1 MHMDIEARVRRA
13 EELFHEGYNCSQSVV
28 LAFADLTGVD
38 EALLEKISIGLG
50 GGVGRLREVCGA
62 VSGMAMVA
70 GFICDRCGCGDG
82 SASGGSAGVADNDG
96 SGDGV
101 SVGGVSGDGVSA
113 GSLRIGADGGV
124 SGGGVS
130 AGGVSGDG
138 VSAGSHR
145 TGADGGVSGG
155 GVSVGSLRTDAGA
168 RRAEQKK
175 LAYSLVQELAG
186 KFREENGSIV
196 CHDLLN
202 LRVNAAKA
210 ARDGKASGVDGA
222 AGAGGVAGSS
232 TGIGVADAVGVS
244 VGVGVSGT
252 EGTSVVDA
260 DASGTDGV
268 AGTDGVVVSSAGIGV
283 PDAVGTAGEAVS
295 GGLAGPSAYSPVPQE
310 RNEAYYKARP
320 CQKLV
325 GCSARIIAEYI
336 AKNY

>member
-1 MHMDIEARVRRA
+1 MNMDIEARVRRA

-82 SASGGSAGVADNDG
+82 SAPGGSAGVADSDG
-96 SGDGV
+96 SGGA
-101 SVGGVSGDGVSA
+101 VSA
-113 GSLRIGADGGV
+113 GGV

-130 AGGVSGDG
+130 AGGVSGGG
-138 VSAGSHR
+138 VSA
-145 TGADGGVSGG
+145 SG
-155 GVSVGSLRTDAGA
+155 LRTDAGA

-222 AGAGGVAGSS
+222 AGASDSADVLGSS
-232 TGIGVADAVGVS
+232 G
-244 VGVGVSGT
+244 
-252 EGTSVVDA
+252 
-260 DASGTDGV
+260 ASGAAGASGVDVV
-268 AGTDGVVVSSAGIGV
+268 AGTDGGVVSSAGIGV
-283 PDAVGTAGEAVS
+283 PDAVGTDGGTMS
-295 GGLAGPSAYSPVPQE
+295 GGLAGPSAYSPVPHE

>member
-70 GFICDRCGCGDG
+70 GFICDRCACGDG
-82 SASGGSAGVADNDG
+82 SAPGGSAGVAD
-96 SGDGV
+96 
-101 SVGGVSGDGVSA
+101 SA
-113 GSLRIGADGGV
+113 G
-124 SGGGVS
+124 
-130 AGGVSGDG
+130 
-138 VSAGSHR
+138 
-145 TGADGGVSGG
+145 SGG

-222 AGAGGVAGSS
+222 AGTGGVAGSS

-244 VGVGVSGT
+244 GT

-260 DASGTDGV
+260 EASGTDG
-268 AGTDGVVVSSAGIGV
+268 GVVSSAGIGV
-283 PDAVGTAGEAVS
+283 PDAVGTDGGTKS
-295 GGLAGPSAYSPVPQE
+295 GGLAGPSAYSPEPQE

>member
-1 MHMDIEARVRRA
+1 MNMDIEARVRRA

-82 SASGGSAGVADNDG
+82 SAPGGSAGVADSAG
-96 SGDGV
+96 SGGGV
-101 SVGGVSGDGVSA
+101 SVGGVSGDGVSV
-113 GSLRIGADGGV
+113 GSLRTGAVGGV
-124 SGGGVS
+124 SGGTVS
-130 AGGVSGDG
+130 VGGVS
-138 VSAGSHR
+138 V
-145 TGADGGVSGG
+145 GGVSGG
-155 GVSVGSLRTDAGA
+155 VVSASSLRTDACA

-210 ARDGKASGVDGA
+210 ARDGKASGVD
-222 AGAGGVAGSS
+222 V
-232 TGIGVADAVGVS
+232 
-244 VGVGVSGT
+244 
-252 EGTSVVDA
+252 
-260 DASGTDGV
+260 V
-268 AGTDGVVVSSAGIGV
+268 AGTDGVVVSSAVIGV
-283 PDAVGTAGEAVS
+283 PDAVGTDGGTMS

-310 RNEAYYKARP
+310 RNDAYYKARP

>member
-1 MHMDIEARVRRA
+1 MNMDIEARVRRA

-82 SASGGSAGVADNDG
+82 SAPGGSAGVADSDG
-96 SGDGV
+96 SGGA
-101 SVGGVSGDGVSA
+101 VSA
-113 GSLRIGADGGV
+113 GSL
-124 SGGGVS
+124 
-130 AGGVSGDG
+130 
-138 VSAGSHR
+138 R

-210 ARDGKASGVDGA
+210 ARDGKASGVDGV
-222 AGAGGVAGSS
+222 AGASGV
-232 TGIGVADAVGVS
+232 DR
-244 VGVGVSGT
+244 
-252 EGTSVVDA
+252 
-260 DASGTDGV
+260 V
-268 AGTDGVVVSSAGIGV
+268 AGTDGGVVSSAGIGV
-283 PDAVGTAGEAVS
+283 PDAVGTDGGTKS

-310 RNEAYYKARP
+310 RNDAYYKARP

>member
-82 SASGGSAGVADNDG
+82 SAPGGSAGVAD
-96 SGDGV
+96 
-101 SVGGVSGDGVSA
+101 SA
-113 GSLRIGADGGV
+113 G

-130 AGGVSGDG
+130 A
-138 VSAGSHR
+138 
-145 TGADGGVSGG
+145 
-155 GVSVGSLRTDAGA
+155 GSLRTDAGA

-210 ARDGKASGVDGA
+210 AREGKVSGVDGA
-222 AGAGGVAGSS
+222 AVTSGDAG
-232 TGIGVADAVGVS
+232 
-244 VGVGVSGT
+244 
-252 EGTSVVDA
+252 
-260 DASGTDGV
+260 ASGTDG
-268 AGTDGVVVSSAGIGV
+268 GVVSSAGIGV

-310 RNEAYYKARP
+310 RNDAYYKARP

>member
-82 SASGGSAGVADNDG
+82 SAPGGSAGVADSDG

-113 GSLRIGADGGV
+113 ASLRTGAD
-124 SGGGVS
+124 
-130 AGGVSGDG
+130 GGVSGDG
-138 VSAGSHR
+138 VSAGS
-145 TGADGGVSGG
+145 
-155 GVSVGSLRTDAGA
+155 LRTDTGA

-210 ARDGKASGVDGA
+210 ARDGKASGA
-222 AGAGGVAGSS
+222 AGASGVD
-232 TGIGVADAVGVS
+232 V
-244 VGVGVSGT
+244 
-252 EGTSVVDA
+252 
-260 DASGTDGV
+260 V
-268 AGTDGVVVSSAGIGV
+268 AGTDGGVVSSAGIGV
-283 PDAVGTAGEAVS
+283 PDAVGTDVGTMS

-310 RNEAYYKARP
+310 RNDAYYKARP

>member
-38 EALLEKISIGLG
+38 GALLEKISIGLG

-82 SASGGSAGVADNDG
+82 SAPGGSAGVADSAG
-96 SGDGV
+96 SGDGASVGGVSGGGISGGGASVGSLRTDADGGVSGGAV

-113 GSLRIGADGGV
+113 GSLRTD
-124 SGGGVS
+124 
-130 AGGVSGDG
+130 
-138 VSAGSHR
+138 
-145 TGADGGVSGG
+145 ADGGVSGG

-210 ARDGKASGVDGA
+210 ARDGKASGD
-222 AGAGGVAGSS
+222 
-232 TGIGVADAVGVS
+232 VG
-244 VGVGVSGT
+244 
-252 EGTSVVDA
+252 
-260 DASGTDGV
+260 
-268 AGTDGVVVSSAGIGV
+268 
-283 PDAVGTAGEAVS
+283 AVGTAGEAVS

>member
-1 MHMDIEARVRRA
+1 MNMDIEARVRRA

-82 SASGGSAGVADNDG
+82 SAPGGSAGVADSDG
-96 SGDGV
+96 SGGAVSTGGV
-101 SVGGVSGDGVSA
+101 SGGGASVGGVSGDGVSA
-113 GSLRIGADGGV
+113 
-124 SGGGVS
+124 
-130 AGGVSGDG
+130 
-138 VSAGSHR
+138 
-145 TGADGGVSGG
+145 
-155 GVSVGSLRTDAGA
+155 GSLRTDAGA

-210 ARDGKASGVDGA
+210 ARDGKASGDVGATGASDSADVLGSFGASGA
-222 AGAGGVAGSS
+222 AGASGVD
-232 TGIGVADAVGVS
+232 V
-244 VGVGVSGT
+244 
-252 EGTSVVDA
+252 
-260 DASGTDGV
+260 V
-268 AGTDGVVVSSAGIGV
+268 AGTDGGVVSSAGIGV
-283 PDAVGTAGEAVS
+283 PDAAGTDGGTMS

-310 RNEAYYKARP
+310 RNDAYYKARP

>member
-82 SASGGSAGVADNDG
+82 SASGGSAGVADSDG
-96 SGDGV
+96 SG
-101 SVGGVSGDGVSA
+101 GGASA
-113 GSLRIGADGGV
+113 DGV
-124 SGGGVS
+124 SGGGASV
-130 AGGVSGDG
+130 
-138 VSAGSHR
+138 
-145 TGADGGVSGG
+145 GGVSGG

-222 AGAGGVAGSS
+222 GGVAVFPAAN
-232 TGIGVADAVGVS
+232 GVADAVGVS

-252 EGTSVVDA
+252 EGTSVVA
-260 DASGTDGV
+260 AS
-268 AGTDGVVVSSAGIGV
+268 ASGTDGVVVSSAGIGV

-295 GGLAGPSAYSPVPQE
+295 SGLAGPSAYSPVPQE
-310 RNEAYYKARP
+310 RNDAYYKARP

>member
-1 MHMDIEARVRRA
+1 MNMDIEARVRRA

-70 GFICDRCGCGDG
+70 GFICDRCACGNG
-82 SASGGSAGVADNDG
+82 SASGGSAGVADSAG
-96 SGDGV
+96 SGGGVSASGVSGGGVSGGGVSGGGV
-101 SVGGVSGDGVSA
+101 SVGGVSGSA
-113 GSLRIGADGGV
+113 
-124 SGGGVS
+124 VS

-138 VSAGSHR
+138 VSA
-145 TGADGGVSGG
+145 
-155 GVSVGSLRTDAGA
+155 GSLRTDAGA

-210 ARDGKASGVDGA
+210 ARDGKASGVDG
-222 AGAGGVAGSS
+222 VAVISR
-232 TGIGVADAVGVS
+232 DVG
-244 VGVGVSGT
+244 
-252 EGTSVVDA
+252 
-260 DASGTDGV
+260 ASGTDGV
-268 AGTDGVVVSSAGIGV
+268 AGTSGDAGASGVDGVAGTDGGVVSSAGIGV
-283 PDAVGTAGEAVS
+283 PDAVGTDGGTMS

>member
-1 MHMDIEARVRRA
+1 MNMDIEARVRRA

-82 SASGGSAGVADNDG
+82 SAPGGSAGVAESDG

-101 SVGGVSGDGVSA
+101 SAGGVSGGAVSA
-113 GSLRIGADGGV
+113 GGVSGGGASVGGV

-130 AGGVSGDG
+130 A
-138 VSAGSHR
+138 
-145 TGADGGVSGG
+145 
-155 GVSVGSLRTDAGA
+155 GSLRTDAGA

-202 LRVNAAKA
+202 LRLNAAKA

-222 AGAGGVAGSS
+222 AGTSGDAG
-232 TGIGVADAVGVS
+232 
-244 VGVGVSGT
+244 
-252 EGTSVVDA
+252 
-260 DASGTDGV
+260 AS
-268 AGTDGVVVSSAGIGV
+268 GTDGVVVSSAGIGV
-283 PDAVGTAGEAVS
+283 PDAVRTDGGTKS
-295 GGLAGPSAYSPVPQE
+295 GGLAGPSAYSPEPQE

>member
-82 SASGGSAGVADNDG
+82 SAPGGSAGVADSAGSGDG
-96 SGDGV
+96 ASVGGVSGDGV
-101 SVGGVSGDGVSA
+101 SVGGVSG
-113 GSLRIGADGGV
+113 GGV
-124 SGGGVS
+124 SVGVADS
-130 AGGVSGDG
+130 AGSGDG
-138 VSAGSHR
+138 VSASGLR

-155 GVSVGSLRTDAGA
+155 GVSAGSLRTDAGA

-210 ARDGKASGVDGA
+210 ARDGKASGADGA
-222 AGAGGVAGSS
+222 AGADV
-232 TGIGVADAVGVS
+232 
-244 VGVGVSGT
+244 
-252 EGTSVVDA
+252 
-260 DASGTDGV
+260 V
-268 AGTDGVVVSSAGIGV
+268 AGTDGGVVSSAGIGV
-283 PDAVGTAGEAVS
+283 PDAAGTDVGTMS

-310 RNEAYYKARP
+310 RNDAYYKARP

>member
-38 EALLEKISIGLG
+38 EAMLEKISIGLG

-82 SASGGSAGVADNDG
+82 SAPGGSAGVADSAG

-101 SVGGVSGDGVSA
+101 SASGVSGSA
-113 GSLRIGADGGV
+113 
-124 SGGGVS
+124 VS

-138 VSAGSHR
+138 VSA
-145 TGADGGVSGG
+145 SG
-155 GVSVGSLRTDAGA
+155 LRTDAGT

-210 ARDGKASGVDGA
+210 AGEGKASGVDGA
-222 AGAGGVAGSS
+222 AGASGVD
-232 TGIGVADAVGVS
+232 V
-244 VGVGVSGT
+244 
-252 EGTSVVDA
+252 
-260 DASGTDGV
+260 V
-268 AGTDGVVVSSAGIGV
+268 AGTDGGVVSSAGIGV
-283 PDAVGTAGEAVS
+283 PDAVRTAGEAVS
-295 GGLAGPSAYSPVPQE
+295 SGLAGPSAYSPVPQE

>member
-82 SASGGSAGVADNDG
+82 SASGGSAGVADSDG
-96 SGDGV
+96 
-101 SVGGVSGDGVSA
+101 
-113 GSLRIGADGGV
+113 

-130 AGGVSGDG
+130 V
-138 VSAGSHR
+138 GSLR

-155 GVSVGSLRTDAGA
+155 GVSVGVADSDGFGDGVSAGRVSGGGVSAGGLRTDAGA

-210 ARDGKASGVDGA
+210 ARDGKASGADV
-222 AGAGGVAGSS
+222 VAG
-232 TGIGVADAVGVS
+232 
-244 VGVGVSGT
+244 
-252 EGTSVVDA
+252 
-260 DASGTDGV
+260 ASGTDGV
-268 AGTDGVVVSSAGIGV
+268 AGTSGDAGASGVDGVAGTDGGVVSSAGIGV
-283 PDAVGTAGEAVS
+283 PDAVGTDGGTMS

>member
-1 MHMDIEARVRRA
+1 MDIEARVRRA

-38 EALLEKISIGLG
+38 EVLLEKISIGLG

-70 GFICDRCGCGDG
+70 GFICDRCACGDG
-82 SASGGSAGVADNDG
+82 SAPGGSAGVAESDG
-96 SGDGV
+96 SGGGA

-113 GSLRIGADGGV
+113 ASLRTDADGGV

-130 AGGVSGDG
+130 V
-138 VSAGSHR
+138 GSLR

-155 GVSVGSLRTDAGA
+155 GVTAGSLRTDAGA

-222 AGAGGVAGSS
+222 AGA
-232 TGIGVADAVGVS
+232 
-244 VGVGVSGT
+244 
-252 EGTSVVDA
+252 
-260 DASGTDGV
+260 SGTDGV
-268 AGTDGVVVSSAGIGV
+268 TGTDGGVVSSAGIGV
-283 PDAVGTAGEAVS
+283 PDAVGTDGGTMS

-310 RNEAYYKARP
+310 RNDAYYKARP

>member
-1 MHMDIEARVRRA
+1 MDIEARVRRA

-82 SASGGSAGVADNDG
+82 SASGGSAGVADSDG
-96 SGDGV
+96 SGGA
-101 SVGGVSGDGVSA
+101 VSA
-113 GSLRIGADGGV
+113 GGV

-130 AGGVSGDG
+130 AGGVSGGG
-138 VSAGSHR
+138 VSA
-145 TGADGGVSGG
+145 SG
-155 GVSVGSLRTDAGA
+155 LRTDAGA

-175 LAYSLVQELAG
+175 LVYSLVQELAG

-222 AGAGGVAGSS
+222 AGASDSADVLGSS
-232 TGIGVADAVGVS
+232 G
-244 VGVGVSGT
+244 
-252 EGTSVVDA
+252 
-260 DASGTDGV
+260 ASGAAGASGVDVV
-268 AGTDGVVVSSAGIGV
+268 AGTDGGVVSSAGIGV
-283 PDAVGTAGEAVS
+283 PDAVGTDGGTMS

-310 RNEAYYKARP
+310 RNDAYYKARP

>member
-1 MHMDIEARVRRA
+1 MNMDIEARVRRA

-82 SASGGSAGVADNDG
+82 SAPGGSAGGSAGVADSAG
-96 SGDGV
+96 SGGGV
-101 SVGGVSGDGVSA
+101 SVGGVSGDGVSV

-130 AGGVSGDG
+130 A
-138 VSAGSHR
+138 
-145 TGADGGVSGG
+145 
-155 GVSVGSLRTDAGA
+155 GSLRTDAGA

-186 KFREENGSIV
+186 KFCEENGSIV

-222 AGAGGVAGSS
+222 AGA
-232 TGIGVADAVGVS
+232 
-244 VGVGVSGT
+244 
-252 EGTSVVDA
+252 
-260 DASGTDGV
+260 DGV
-268 AGTDGVVVSSAGIGV
+268 AGTDGGVVSSAGIGV

-310 RNEAYYKARP
+310 RNDAYYKARP

>member
-1 MHMDIEARVRRA
+1 MNMDIEARVRRA

-38 EALLEKISIGLG
+38 EVLLEKISIGLG

-70 GFICDRCGCGDG
+70 GFICDRCACGDG
-82 SASGGSAGVADNDG
+82 SAPGGSAGVAESDG
-96 SGDGV
+96 SGGGA

-113 GSLRIGADGGV
+113 ASLRTDADGGV

-130 AGGVSGDG
+130 V
-138 VSAGSHR
+138 GSLR

-155 GVSVGSLRTDAGA
+155 GVTAGSLRTDAGA

-210 ARDGKASGVDGA
+210 ARDGKASG
-222 AGAGGVAGSS
+222 
-232 TGIGVADAVGVS
+232 
-244 VGVGVSGT
+244 
-252 EGTSVVDA
+252 DA
-260 DASGTDGV
+260 DASGTDG
-268 AGTDGVVVSSAGIGV
+268 GTK
-283 PDAVGTAGEAVS
+283 S

-310 RNEAYYKARP
+310 RNDAYYKARP

>member
-82 SASGGSAGVADNDG
+82 SAPGGSAGVADSAG
-96 SGDGV
+96 SGGGVSAGSLRTGADGGVFGGGV
-101 SVGGVSGDGVSA
+101 SVGGVSASSLRTDADGGVSGDGVSV
-113 GSLRIGADGGV
+113 GRV

-130 AGGVSGDG
+130 A
-138 VSAGSHR
+138 
-145 TGADGGVSGG
+145 
-155 GVSVGSLRTDAGA
+155 GSLRTDAGA

-210 ARDGKASGVDGA
+210 ARYGKASGDV
-222 AGAGGVAGSS
+222 GAGGVAVSS
-232 TGIGVADAVGVS
+232 TGIGVADAVG
-244 VGVGVSGT
+244 
-252 EGTSVVDA
+252 
-260 DASGTDGV
+260 
-268 AGTDGVVVSSAGIGV
+268 
-283 PDAVGTAGEAVS
+283 TAGEAVI
-295 GGLAGPSAYSPVPQE
+295 GGLAGTSAYSPVPQE

>member
-1 MHMDIEARVRRA
+1 MHMDIEARVRWA

-82 SASGGSAGVADNDG
+82 SAPDGSAGVADSDG
-96 SGDGV
+96 SGD
-101 SVGGVSGDGVSA
+101 
-113 GSLRIGADGGV
+113 
-124 SGGGVS
+124 
-130 AGGVSGDG
+130 
-138 VSAGSHR
+138 
-145 TGADGGVSGG
+145 

-222 AGAGGVAGSS
+222 AGA
-232 TGIGVADAVGVS
+232 
-244 VGVGVSGT
+244 
-252 EGTSVVDA
+252 
-260 DASGTDGV
+260 SGTDGV
-268 AGTDGVVVSSAGIGV
+268 AGTDGGVVSSAGIGV

-310 RNEAYYKARP
+310 RNDAYYKARP

>member
-82 SASGGSAGVADNDG
+82 SASGGSAGVADSAG
-96 SGDGV
+96 
-101 SVGGVSGDGVSA
+101 SGDGVSA
-113 GSLRIGADGGV
+113 GSL
-124 SGGGVS
+124 
-130 AGGVSGDG
+130 
-138 VSAGSHR
+138 R

-155 GVSVGSLRTDAGA
+155 GVSVGGVSGDGVSASGVSGGAVSADGLRTDAGA

-210 ARDGKASGVDGA
+210 ARDGKASGDVGA
-222 AGAGGVAGSS
+222 AGASGVD
-232 TGIGVADAVGVS
+232 V
-244 VGVGVSGT
+244 
-252 EGTSVVDA
+252 
-260 DASGTDGV
+260 V
-268 AGTDGVVVSSAGIGV
+268 AGTDGGVVSSAGIGV
-283 PDAVGTAGEAVS
+283 PDAVGTDGGTKS

-310 RNEAYYKARP
+310 RNDAYYKARP

>member
-1 MHMDIEARVRRA
+1 MDIEARVRRA

-70 GFICDRCGCGDG
+70 GFICDRCACGDG
-82 SASGGSAGVADNDG
+82 SAPGGSAGVADSDG

-113 GSLRIGADGGV
+113 GSLR
-124 SGGGVS
+124 
-130 AGGVSGDG
+130 
-138 VSAGSHR
+138 
-145 TGADGGVSGG
+145 
-155 GVSVGSLRTDAGA
+155 TDTGA

-210 ARDGKASGVDGA
+210 AREGKVSGVDGA
-222 AGAGGVAGSS
+222 AVTSG
-232 TGIGVADAVGVS
+232 DA
-244 VGVGVSGT
+244 GVSGT
-252 EGTSVVDA
+252 
-260 DASGTDGV
+260 DG
-268 AGTDGVVVSSAGIGV
+268 GVVSSAGIGV
-283 PDAVGTAGEAVS
+283 PDAVGTDGGTMS

-310 RNEAYYKARP
+310 RNDAYYKARP

>member
-1 MHMDIEARVRRA
+1 MNMDIEARVRRA

-82 SASGGSAGVADNDG
+82 SAPGGSAGVADSDASG
-96 SGDGV
+96 GGASVGGVSGDGV

-113 GSLRIGADGGV
+113 GSLR
-124 SGGGVS
+124 
-130 AGGVSGDG
+130 
-138 VSAGSHR
+138 

-155 GVSVGSLRTDAGA
+155 GVSVGSLRTGADGGVSGGGVSAGSLRTDTGA

-210 ARDGKASGVDGA
+210 ARDGKASGD
-222 AGAGGVAGSS
+222 AG
-232 TGIGVADAVGVS
+232 
-244 VGVGVSGT
+244 
-252 EGTSVVDA
+252 
-260 DASGTDGV
+260 ASGTDG
-268 AGTDGVVVSSAGIGV
+268 GVVSSAGIGV
-283 PDAVGTAGEAVS
+283 PDAAGTAG
-295 GGLAGPSAYSPVPQE
+295 
-310 RNEAYYKARP
+310 
-320 CQKLV
+320 
-325 GCSARIIAEYI
+325 
-336 AKNY
+336 

>member
-1 MHMDIEARVRRA
+1 MNMDIEARVRRA

-38 EALLEKISIGLG
+38 EVLLEKISIGLG

-70 GFICDRCGCGDG
+70 GFICDRCACGDG
-82 SASGGSAGVADNDG
+82 SAPGGSAGVAESDG
-96 SGDGV
+96 SGGGA

-113 GSLRIGADGGV
+113 ASLRTDADGGV

-130 AGGVSGDG
+130 V
-138 VSAGSHR
+138 GSLR

-155 GVSVGSLRTDAGA
+155 GVTAGSLRTDAGA

-222 AGAGGVAGSS
+222 AGA
-232 TGIGVADAVGVS
+232 
-244 VGVGVSGT
+244 
-252 EGTSVVDA
+252 
-260 DASGTDGV
+260 SGTDGV
-268 AGTDGVVVSSAGIGV
+268 TGTDGGVVSSAGIVV
-283 PDAVGTAGEAVS
+283 PDAAGTDVGTMS

-310 RNEAYYKARP
+310 RNDAYYKARP

>member
-82 SASGGSAGVADNDG
+82 SAPGGSAGVADSNG
-96 SGDGV
+96 
-101 SVGGVSGDGVSA
+101 
-113 GSLRIGADGGV
+113 

-130 AGGVSGDG
+130 A
-138 VSAGSHR
+138 
-145 TGADGGVSGG
+145 
-155 GVSVGSLRTDAGA
+155 GSLRTDAGA

-175 LAYSLVQELAG
+175 LAYTLVQELAG

-210 ARDGKASGVDGA
+210 ARDGKASGDV
-222 AGAGGVAGSS
+222 GAGGVAVSS

-244 VGVGVSGT
+244 GT
-252 EGTSVVDA
+252 EVTSVVDA
-260 DASGTDGV
+260 GASGADSG
-268 AGTDGVVVSSAGIGV
+268 VVSSAGIGV
-283 PDAVGTAGEAVS
+283 PDAVRTDGGTMS

-310 RNEAYYKARP
+310 RNDAYYKARP

>member
-82 SASGGSAGVADNDG
+82 SAPGGSAGVADSNG
-96 SGDGV
+96 
-101 SVGGVSGDGVSA
+101 
-113 GSLRIGADGGV
+113 
-124 SGGGVS
+124 SGGGVT
-130 AGGVSGDG
+130 
-138 VSAGSHR
+138 AGSLR

-155 GVSVGSLRTDAGA
+155 AVSAGGLRTDAGA

-222 AGAGGVAGSS
+222 AGAGGVVGSS

-260 DASGTDGV
+260 DASGADG
-268 AGTDGVVVSSAGIGV
+268 GVVSSAGIGV
-283 PDAVGTAGEAVS
+283 PDAVGTDGGTKS
-295 GGLAGPSAYSPVPQE
+295 GGLAGPSAYSPEPQE
-310 RNEAYYKARP
+310 RNDAYYKARP

>member
-82 SASGGSAGVADNDG
+82 SAPGGSAGVADSDG
-96 SGDGV
+96 SGGGV
-101 SVGGVSGDGVSA
+101 SASGVSGDGVSA
-113 GSLRIGADGGV
+113 
-124 SGGGVS
+124 
-130 AGGVSGDG
+130 
-138 VSAGSHR
+138 
-145 TGADGGVSGG
+145 
-155 GVSVGSLRTDAGA
+155 GSLRTDAGA

-222 AGAGGVAGSS
+222 AGA
-232 TGIGVADAVGVS
+232 
-244 VGVGVSGT
+244 
-252 EGTSVVDA
+252 
-260 DASGTDGV
+260 DGV
-268 AGTDGVVVSSAGIGV
+268 AGTDGGVVSSAGIGV

-295 GGLAGPSAYSPVPQE
+295 SGLAGPSAYSPIPQE
-310 RNEAYYKARP
+310 RNDAYYKARP

>member
-82 SASGGSAGVADNDG
+82 SAPGGSAGVADSDG

-101 SVGGVSGDGVSA
+101 SAGG
-113 GSLRIGADGGV
+113 LRTGADGGV

-130 AGGVSGDG
+130 V
-138 VSAGSHR
+138 
-145 TGADGGVSGG
+145 GGVSGG

-210 ARDGKASGVDGA
+210 ARDGKASGA
-222 AGAGGVAGSS
+222 
-232 TGIGVADAVGVS
+232 
-244 VGVGVSGT
+244 
-252 EGTSVVDA
+252 
-260 DASGTDGV
+260 DGV
-268 AGTDGVVVSSAGIGV
+268 AGTDGGVVSSAGIGV

-295 GGLAGPSAYSPVPQE
+295 GGLAGPSAYSPIPQE
-310 RNEAYYKARP
+310 RNDAYYKARP

>member
-1 MHMDIEARVRRA
+1 MNMDIEARVRRA

-38 EALLEKISIGLG
+38 EAMLEKISIGLG

-82 SASGGSAGVADNDG
+82 SAPGGSAGVADSAG
-96 SGDGV
+96 SGGAV
-101 SVGGVSGDGVSA
+101 SAGSLRTGADGGVSGDGVSA
-113 GSLRIGADGGV
+113 
-124 SGGGVS
+124 
-130 AGGVSGDG
+130 
-138 VSAGSHR
+138 
-145 TGADGGVSGG
+145 
-155 GVSVGSLRTDAGA
+155 GSLRTDAGA

-222 AGAGGVAGSS
+222 AGTSDSADVLGSS
-232 TGIGVADAVGVS
+232 G
-244 VGVGVSGT
+244 
-252 EGTSVVDA
+252 
-260 DASGTDGV
+260 ASGAAGASGVDVV
-268 AGTDGVVVSSAGIGV
+268 AGTDGGVVSSAGIGV
-283 PDAVGTAGEAVS
+283 PDAVGTDGGTKS

-310 RNEAYYKARP
+310 RNDAYYKARP

>member
-82 SASGGSAGVADNDG
+82 SAPGGSAGVADSNG
-96 SGDGV
+96 
-101 SVGGVSGDGVSA
+101 
-113 GSLRIGADGGV
+113 
-124 SGGGVS
+124 SGGGVT
-130 AGGVSGDG
+130 
-138 VSAGSHR
+138 AGSLR

-222 AGAGGVAGSS
+222 AGA
-232 TGIGVADAVGVS
+232 
-244 VGVGVSGT
+244 
-252 EGTSVVDA
+252 
-260 DASGTDGV
+260 DGV
-268 AGTDGVVVSSAGIGV
+268 AGTDGGVVSSAGIGV
-283 PDAVGTAGEAVS
+283 PDAVGTDGGTMS
-295 GGLAGPSAYSPVPQE
+295 GGLAGPSAYSPIPQE
-310 RNEAYYKARP
+310 RNDAYYKARP

>member
-82 SASGGSAGVADNDG
+82 TAPGGSAGVAD
-96 SGDGV
+96 
-101 SVGGVSGDGVSA
+101 SA
-113 GSLRIGADGGV
+113 G

-130 AGGVSGDG
+130 AGG
-138 VSAGSHR
+138 
-145 TGADGGVSGG
+145 
-155 GVSVGSLRTDAGA
+155 LRTDTGA

-210 ARDGKASGVDGA
+210 ARDGKASGVDGVA
-222 AGAGGVAGSS
+222 GTSGDAGAS
-232 TGIGVADAVGVS
+232 
-244 VGVGVSGT
+244 
-252 EGTSVVDA
+252 
-260 DASGTDGV
+260 
-268 AGTDGVVVSSAGIGV
+268 GTDGVVVSSAGIGV
-283 PDAVGTAGEAVS
+283 PDAVGADGGMKS
-295 GGLAGPSAYSPVPQE
+295 GGLAGPSAYSPEPQE

>member
-82 SASGGSAGVADNDG
+82 SASGGSVGVADSDG
-96 SGDGV
+96 
-101 SVGGVSGDGVSA
+101 
-113 GSLRIGADGGV
+113 

-130 AGGVSGDG
+130 A
-138 VSAGSHR
+138 
-145 TGADGGVSGG
+145 
-155 GVSVGSLRTDAGA
+155 GSLRTDAGA

-210 ARDGKASGVDGA
+210 ARDGKASGDV
-222 AGAGGVAGSS
+222 GAGGVAVSS

-244 VGVGVSGT
+244 GAEGVA
-252 EGTSVVDA
+252 GTSDSA
-260 DASGTDGV
+260 DVLSSSGASGAAGASGVDVV
-268 AGTDGVVVSSAGIGV
+268 AGTDGGVVSSAGIGV
-283 PDAVGTAGEAVS
+283 PDAAGTDVGTMS

-310 RNEAYYKARP
+310 RNDAYYKARP

>member
-1 MHMDIEARVRRA
+1 MHMDIEARVLRA

-82 SASGGSAGVADNDG
+82 SASGGSAGVADSAGSGDAVSVGVADSDG

-101 SVGGVSGDGVSA
+101 S
-113 GSLRIGADGGV
+113 
-124 SGGGVS
+124 
-130 AGGVSGDG
+130 AGGL
-138 VSAGSHR
+138 R

-155 GVSVGSLRTDAGA
+155 GVSTGGVSGGGASAGSLRTDAGA

-210 ARDGKASGVDGA
+210 ARDGKASGA
-222 AGAGGVAGSS
+222 
-232 TGIGVADAVGVS
+232 
-244 VGVGVSGT
+244 
-252 EGTSVVDA
+252 
-260 DASGTDGV
+260 DGV
-268 AGTDGVVVSSAGIGV
+268 AGTDGGVVSSAGIGV

>member
-70 GFICDRCGCGDG
+70 GFICDRCACGDG
-82 SASGGSAGVADNDG
+82 SAPGGSAGVADSAG
-96 SGDGV
+96 SGGGVSVGGVSGDGV

-113 GSLRIGADGGV
+113 GSLRTGADGGV

-130 AGGVSGDG
+130 A
-138 VSAGSHR
+138 
-145 TGADGGVSGG
+145 
-155 GVSVGSLRTDAGA
+155 GSLRTDAGA

-222 AGAGGVAGSS
+222 VGTSGDAGAS
-232 TGIGVADAVGVS
+232 
-244 VGVGVSGT
+244 
-252 EGTSVVDA
+252 
-260 DASGTDGV
+260 
-268 AGTDGVVVSSAGIGV
+268 GTDGVVVSSAGIGV

-310 RNEAYYKARP
+310 RNDAYYKARP

>member
-1 MHMDIEARVRRA
+1 MDIEARVRRA

-38 EALLEKISIGLG
+38 EAMLEKISIGLG

-82 SASGGSAGVADNDG
+82 SASGGSAGVADSDG

-101 SVGGVSGDGVSA
+101 SVGGVSGGGVSV
-113 GSLRIGADGGV
+113 GGV

-130 AGGVSGDG
+130 A
-138 VSAGSHR
+138 
-145 TGADGGVSGG
+145 
-155 GVSVGSLRTDAGA
+155 GSLRTDAGA

-210 ARDGKASGVDGA
+210 AKDGKASGVDSA
-222 AGAGGVAGSS
+222 AG
-232 TGIGVADAVGVS
+232 T
-244 VGVGVSGT
+244 
-252 EGTSVVDA
+252 
-260 DASGTDGV
+260 SGTDGV
-268 AGTDGVVVSSAGIGV
+268 AGTDGGVVSSAGIGV
-283 PDAVGTAGEAVS
+283 PDAVGTDGGTMS

-310 RNEAYYKARP
+310 RNDAYYKARP

>member
-1 MHMDIEARVRRA
+1 MNMDIEARVRRA

-82 SASGGSAGVADNDG
+82 SAPGGSAGVADSDG
-96 SGDGV
+96 SGGGVSTGGVSGGGVSGGGVSGGGV

-113 GSLRIGADGGV
+113 
-124 SGGGVS
+124 
-130 AGGVSGDG
+130 
-138 VSAGSHR
+138 
-145 TGADGGVSGG
+145 
-155 GVSVGSLRTDAGA
+155 GSLRTDAGA

-210 ARDGKASGVDGA
+210 ARDGKASG
-222 AGAGGVAGSS
+222 
-232 TGIGVADAVGVS
+232 AVG
-244 VGVGVSGT
+244 
-252 EGTSVVDA
+252 A
-260 DASGTDGV
+260 
-268 AGTDGVVVSSAGIGV
+268 AGTDGGVVSSAGIGV
-283 PDAVGTAGEAVS
+283 PDAAGTDVGTMS

-310 RNEAYYKARP
+310 RNDAYYKARP

>member
-13 EELFHEGYNCSQSVV
+13 EELFHEGYNCSQSVL

-82 SASGGSAGVADNDG
+82 SASGGSAGVADSDG
-96 SGDGV
+96 SGGGVSVGGVSGDAVSAGGLRTGADGGV
-101 SVGGVSGDGVSA
+101 SVGGVSGDGVSV
-113 GSLRIGADGGV
+113 GSV
-124 SGGGVS
+124 SGGEVS
-130 AGGVSGDG
+130 ASGVSGDG
-138 VSAGSHR
+138 VSA
-145 TGADGGVSGG
+145 SG
-155 GVSVGSLRTDAGA
+155 LRTDAGI

-222 AGAGGVAGSS
+222 VGTSDSADVLGSSGASGAAGASGVD
-232 TGIGVADAVGVS
+232 V
-244 VGVGVSGT
+244 
-252 EGTSVVDA
+252 
-260 DASGTDGV
+260 V
-268 AGTDGVVVSSAGIGV
+268 AGTDGGVVSSAGIGV
-283 PDAVGTAGEAVS
+283 PDAAGTDGGTKS